1 MANRGTRVFQAALVA
16 VDRMES
22 QVKRFVAK
30 TFVFCPTEVTVFN
43 PHRAIVDQ
51 LAATV
56 PTVLRA

>member
-1 MANRGTRVFQAALVA
+1 
-16 VDRMES
+16 MES